1 MRAPTLLLALLF
13 ANVASAAPYAA
24 GDSMEPLSLEDQHDE
39 AHSLDGSVEVVL
51 FSRDMEGGDLLEEA
65 LADTPKGFL
74 GEKHALYVADI
85 HGMPSFVAR
94 MFAIPSM
101 RKRPYSM
108 LLDRTGEVTARFP
121 SEEGK
126 ATLLFLDDL
135 GIERVFYAASPNQI
149 REALGLPQQVKA
161 D

>member
-1 MRAPTLLLALLF
+1 MRATTLLLALLL
-13 ANVASAAPYAA
+13 ANGAAAAPYAV
-24 GDSMEPLSLEDQHDE
+24 GDTMEPLSLEDQHDDKR
-39 AHSLDGSVEVVL
+39 SLDGSVQVVL
-51 FSRDMEGGDLLEEA
+51 FSRDMDGGDLLEDA
-65 LADTPKGFL
+65 LANTPKGFL
-74 GEKHALYVADI
+74 DEKHALYVADI

-108 LLDRTGEVTARFP
+108 LLDREGEVTARFP

-135 GIERVFYAASPNQI
+135 DIQRVFYAASPNQI